1 MMSKYCQN
9 YRSPSSER
17 RNTQKKEEVFP
28 LPIGTG
34 KHKRIF
40 KILVKKFKVVSVNNL
55 NVT

>member
-1 MMSKYCQN
+1 MSKYCQN